1 MSTVFSR
8 TWWESEAK
16 AAWLGLG
23 RSEGD
28 PHFDPFRHAYTSAL
42 WAKHLGERIATE
54 AGNYIERT
62 NRNNFNRGDPGH
74 RDMRG
79 DLLNNAIGRGIGAA
93 GGYATSDQELAVA
106 ILVVLERGEL
116 ITQPQLDPR
125 TLEAN
130 FPAALWPFPH
140 SDVGTWEIEG
150 LPVSLDAAIDV
161 RVNTQFGS
169 SRKNSSPLVLDLDGD
184 GVEITRLSGAIT
196 FDHDADLVRTGTAW
210 VGADDGLLAMDR
222 DGDGLIQSGRELFGD
237 NTQLPGGAFADD
249 GYEALRALDSS
260 GDGVLDASD
269 AEYSQLRV
277 WRDVDQD
284 GMSDSGELW
293 TLEEIAI
300 DQISLAAVGF
310 TQMLEDGTRLDGTR
324 LDGVGSFLLG
334 GESRAYTDAW
344 FAENPF
350 HRNFT
355 TPVEPSA
362 ATATLP
368 SVEGSGAVRDLREAA
383 TLSPVLGDLLVQF
396 AAVGTRDAQRA
407 LLEPLLVAWAETS
420 EFVTLSDW
428 AKAGHAV
435 TFDLHQLD
443 PAATSVWRERIAVLE
458 AFNGQNFVALK
469 STANTHVWTGSTRQR
484 LLEES
489 WSALEDSV
497 YGALALQTRLKPYLD
512 AVVLM
517 IDGTGVR
524 WDGSSLESLLIER
537 RDVDLQQAL
546 FDLADLMVHASASM
560 SARGVEA
567 QFLLRT
573 WMSDLPEGSFLPG
586 ALREMGLG
594 LGFGTAANE
603 RLDGTGGSDAIL
615 GAGGDDELLGLAGDD
630 ALSGDGG
637 SDLLRGG
644 AGQDALDGGDGNDR
658 LYGGGDDD
666 QMFGGMGGDRLYGDA
681 GDDVLHGGAGNDY
694 LNGGAGS
701 DVYRFGRGDG
711 KDEIHN
717 PEYLADNDVAVEDK
731 LFFCEGIEHHQLWFR
746 RENSHLEVSVMGTDD
761 VVRLNG
767 WYSSTPTRIDAVE
780 TASGDTLFAHQVDA
794 LVQAMAAFAP
804 PPPGQILL
812 TSEQQAVLTPVLAAS
827 WG

>member
-16 AAWLGLG
+16 AAWIGLG

-42 WAKHLGERIATE
+42 WAKHLGEGIATE
-54 AGNYIERT
+54 AGNYIERA
-62 NRNNFNRGDPGH
+62 NRNNFNRGELGH

-93 GGYATSDQELAVA
+93 GGYATSDRELAVS
-106 ILVVLERGEL
+106 ILVALERGEL
-116 ITQPQLDPR
+116 VTQPQLDPR
-125 TLEAN
+125 TLEGN

-150 LPVSLDAAIDV
+150 LPVNPSDAIDI
-161 RVNTQFGS
+161 RVNTQFSS

-210 VGADDGLLAMDR
+210 VGVDDGLLAMDR
-222 DGDGLIQSGRELFGD
+222 DGNGLIESGRELFGN

-260 GDGVLDASD
+260 GDGVLDAGD
-269 AEYSQLRV
+269 AAYSQLRV

-293 TLEEIAI
+293 TLEDIGI
-300 DQISLAAVGF
+300 DRISLAAVDF
-310 TQMLEDGTRLDGTR
+310 TQVLEDGTRLDGA
-324 LDGVGSFLLG
+324 GSFLVG
-334 GESRAYTDAW
+334 GELRTYTDAW

-350 HRNFT
+350 HRNFA

-362 ATATLP
+362 AIAPLP
-368 SVEGSGAVRDLREAA
+368 YMQGSGAVRDLREAA
-383 TLSPVLGDLLVQF
+383 TLSSALGDLLVQF
-396 AAVGTRDAQRA
+396 AAASTRDAQRA

-420 EFVTLSDW
+420 DFVTLSDW
-428 AKAGHAV
+428 AQAGHPI
-435 TFDLHQLD
+435 TFDLQQLD
-443 PAATSVWRERIAVLE
+443 AEATAMWRERISVLE

-469 STANTHVWTGSTRQR
+469 TTANTHVWTGSTRQR
-484 LLEES
+484 LLQES
-489 WSALEDSV
+489 WMALEDSV
-497 YGALALQTRLKPYLD
+497 YGALAVQTRLKPYLD
-512 AVVLM
+512 AIDLM

-537 RDVDLQQAL
+537 RDVDLHQAL
-546 FDLADLMVHASASM
+546 FDLADLTMHASAYM
-560 SARGVEA
+560 SASGVDA

-573 WMSDLPEGSFLPG
+573 WMSDLSEGSHLPG
-586 ALREMGLG
+586 ALRQRGLG
-594 LGFGTAANE
+594 LGFGTAASE
-603 RLDGTGGSDAIL
+603 RLGGTSGADAIY

-630 ALSGDGG
+630 ALSGEDGF
-637 SDLLRGG
+637 DLLRGA
-644 AGQDALDGGDGNDR
+644 AGRDALDGGDGNDR
-658 LYGGGDDD
+658 LHGGAGNDQLIGGIGD
-666 QMFGGMGGDRLYGDA
+666 DRLYGDA
-681 GDDVLHGGAGNDY
+681 GDDVLHGGTGNDY

-701 DVYRFGRGDG
+701 DIYRFARGDG
-711 KDEIHN
+711 QDEIHN
-717 PEYLADNDVAVEDK
+717 PEYVADNDVAVEDR
-731 LFFCEGIEHHQLWFR
+731 LFFSEGIEHHQLWFR
-746 RENSHLEVSVMGTDD
+746 RENSHLEVSVIGTDD

-767 WYSSTPTRIDAVE
+767 WYSSKPTRIDAFE
-780 TASGDTLFAHQVDA
+780 TASGDTLFAQQVDS

-804 PPPGQILL
+804 PPPGQ
-812 TSEQQAVLTPVLAAS
+812 TSLSPEQQAVLTPVLAAS
-827 WG
+827 WT